1 MIISAYT
8 KRTIVNEL
16 LHQIYQT
23 YRNVH
28 GLSMEIAEQA
38 PEVINFIQEEASK
51 QLDRQLLD
59 RHLKVI

>member
-1 MIISAYT
+1 
-8 KRTIVNEL
+8 
-16 LHQIYQT
+16 
-23 YRNVH
+23 
-28 GLSMEIAEQA
+28 MEIAEQA